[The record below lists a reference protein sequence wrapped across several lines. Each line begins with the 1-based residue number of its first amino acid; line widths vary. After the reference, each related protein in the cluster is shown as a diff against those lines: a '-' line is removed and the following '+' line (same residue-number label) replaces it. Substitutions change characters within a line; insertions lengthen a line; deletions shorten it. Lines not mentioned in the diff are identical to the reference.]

1 MNIYNLS
8 NSRLASNEVSYMVSP
23 LNKRWQVILEDILML
38 LYKSYVYFVIYS
50 VIKDF
55 KLLKR
60 LNCSLAFDRTC

>member
-38 LYKSYVYFVIYS
+38 LYKSYVYFVISS